1 MATKQYWI
9 EEGEK
14 DLRQQ
19 VLQELVHHQE
29 LQRAWAL
36 GPLQLYRR
44 RGMLEILAYYWDIE
58 SNRRPQTFLGSGKGQ
73 KAWYQALQRV
83 NHVESFL

>member
-9 EEGEK
+9 EEREK

-73 KAWYQALQRV
+73 KAWYQALQGV
-83 NHVESFL
+83 NHVKSFF

>member
-9 EEGEK
+9 EEREK

-36 GPLQLYRR
+36 GPLQLYRH
-44 RGMLEILAYYWDIE
+44 RGMLEIWAYYWDIE
-58 SNRRPQTFLGSGKGQ
+58 SNCRPQTFLGSGKGQ